1 MQNNNNFLNNNESFV
16 PIKIYNNAEID
27 KLMILKDNKNQ
38 AGIYKWTHLESGKIY
53 IGSAVDLSLRLR
65 DYFNKSFLN
74 RNKNMYIYNAL
85 LHHGYSAF
93 SLSIIE
99 YINISNLNVKEAGK
113 LILEREQYY
122 LDTLQPEYNIL
133 KIAGNS
139 LGYKH
144 SKEALAKMSEAVKG
158 EKNPMSG
165 KNHTFETRVL
175 MSKNHSRYM
184 LGRTHSSETILKM
197 IKARTA
203 EKNPNFGKYKK
214 VFVYSF
220 DSVSNEKTLY
230 KSFDKSLEVALYF
243 NCTRRTISRY
253 LDKNK
258 LFKKQWILS
267 TFELN

>member
-16 PIKIYNNAEID
+16 SAKIYNNVEIN
-27 KLMILKDNKNQ
+27 KLMIFKDNKNRT
-38 AGIYKWTHLESGKIY
+38 GIYKWTHLESGKIY

-74 RNKNMYIYNAL
+74 RKKTMYIYNAL

-93 SLSIIE
+93 SLNILE
-99 YINISNLNVKEAGK
+99 YIDISNLSKEEAGK

-144 SKEALAKMSEAVKG
+144 SKEALAKISEASK
-158 EKNPMSG
+158 G
-165 KNHTFETRVL
+165 KNHPNFGKARSFETRVL
-175 MSKNHSRYM
+175 ISKNHARGM

-220 DSVSNEKTLY
+220 DSISNEKTLY
-230 KSFDKSLEVALYF
+230 KIYDSSLEVALYF

>member
-16 PIKIYNNAEID
+16 STKIYNNAEID

-38 AGIYKWTHLESGKIY
+38 AGIYKWTHLESGKNY
-53 IGSAVDLSLRLR
+53 IGSAVNLSLRLR

-93 SLSIIE
+93 SLTILE
-99 YINISNLNVKEAGK
+99 YINISNLNVKETGK
-113 LILEREQYY
+113 LILEREQHY

-144 SKEALAKMSEAVKG
+144 SKEALAKISKAVKG
-158 EKNPMSG
+158 ENHPMLG
-165 KNHTFETRVL
+165 KTHSFETRNL

-184 LGRTHSSETILKM
+184 LGRTHSPETILKM

-203 EKNPNFGKYKK
+203 ENNPNFGKYKK
-214 VFVYSF
+214 VFIYSL
-220 DSVSNEKTLY
+220 DPVSNEKTLY
-230 KSFDKSLEVALYF
+230 KSFNNSIEVALYF

-253 LDKNK
+253 LNKNT
-258 LFKKQWILS
+258 LYKKQWVLS
-267 TFELN
+267 TFE